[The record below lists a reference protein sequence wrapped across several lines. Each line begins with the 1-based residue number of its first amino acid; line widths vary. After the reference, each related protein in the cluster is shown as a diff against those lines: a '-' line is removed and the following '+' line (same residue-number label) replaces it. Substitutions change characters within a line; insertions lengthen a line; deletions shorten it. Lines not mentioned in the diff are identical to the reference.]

1 MRIVDYKIMRP
12 PLDEFN
18 FVLVA
23 DEEGVR
29 AELKKMECSDAEIS
43 SMKGK
48 KNTLL
53 NVLPVLTKKGYTFFP
68 GKGFYRIKK
77 RKE

>member
-23 DEEGVR
+23 DEECVR
-29 AELKKMECSDAEIS
+29 EELKGMGCGDAEIS

-48 KNTLL
+48 NDTLL
-53 NVLPVLTKKGYTFFP
+53 NVLPVLTEKGYSFFP
-68 GKGFYRIKK
+68 GKGFCQIKK
-77 RKE
+77 REE

>member
-29 AELKKMECSDAEIS
+29 AELKNMECSDAEIS

-48 KNTLL
+48 NDTLL
-53 NVLPVLTKKGYTFFP
+53 NVLPVLTKKGYSFFP
-68 GKGFYRIKK
+68 GKGFYRIKN
-77 RKE
+77 RRE

>member
-48 KNTLL
+48 
-53 NVLPVLTKKGYTFFP
+53 
-68 GKGFYRIKK
+68 
-77 RKE
+77 

>member
-18 FVLVA
+18 FVLVE
-23 DEEGVR
+23 DEER
-29 AELKKMECSDAEIS
+29 IREELKEMGCSNTEILSMRGEKDA
-43 SMKGK
+43 
-48 KNTLL
+48 LL
-53 NVLPVLTKKGYTFFP
+53 NVLPVLTEKGYTFFP
-68 GKGFYRIKK
+68 GKGFCQIKK